1 MKSYKKGKPV
11 SVLLERKS
19 NKNDRLQEEKQLS
32 KETQTKTTAMSKEG
46 KSSFHKTFID
56 KLQNMDDLDYKK
68 KIYEL
73 SENENSDTEENSQ
86 APSESSV
93 HNLNNVK
100 RAERALKDL
109 EISFQCAKEEEE
121 RLKRK
126 LKKLKREEKKGKEF
140 KKPTV
145 KLENKNKELRKE
157 NEVLHVALKEE
168 NQFMTRQRIASL
180 EQSLHSRENELLEC
194 KTQLEALYILQE
206 ENKALNNLLENL
218 RETEKRNER
227 EWKEKEENSEKGWIK
242 KISDMRTLYE
252 RAVQGYKEQLLI
264 SRDSYESLEKKFRE
278 VIDYYEKNEK
288 DLMIRHEKEV
298 KDLNAKVISAK
309 NEKETLVFLRL
320 EDLLKQKDEEIE
332 TLKIELQCFKENV
345 NIDPRIQENIV
356 KELKEENKR
365 LKEDLQNR
373 TLEVRELKEGLR
385 RVEKNVE
392 KLAPQKHEV
401 YNEKREIDAETLKE
415 FPKLLKEKEEKL
427 KNAQTLSHKSE
438 IEVKLYE
445 ERLRN
450 CSVEIELKKAR
461 ISELEDR
468 VKELASHVRKLERDN
483 EKLEGK
489 IEVLETH
496 IEKKNKILEKNSIQI
511 EERIREYRSLASQ
524 MERLR
529 EDHYKEIAS
538 LKDQLE
544 TSRVDPKLLE
554 THLAKEKLESELG
567 NLRSE
572 KNHMEKGLRKRIS
585 ILEEE
590 MNILKIKNNTLQNH
604 LHSVQEKYKTMFSLD
619 TTNLTTFNML
629 HNQPNLLL
637 ERNGAS
643 K

>member
-1 MKSYKKGKPV
+1 MNCWS
-11 SVLLERKS
+11 
-19 NKNDRLQEEKQLS
+19 
-32 KETQTKTTAMSKEG
+32 
-46 KSSFHKTFID
+46 
-56 KLQNMDDLDYKK
+56 
-68 KIYEL
+68 
-73 SENENSDTEENSQ
+73 
-86 APSESSV
+86 
-93 HNLNNVK
+93 
-100 RAERALKDL
+100 
-109 EISFQCAKEEEE
+109 
-121 RLKRK
+121 
-126 LKKLKREEKKGKEF
+126 
-140 KKPTV
+140 V
-145 KLENKNKELRKE
+145 KLR
-157 NEVLHVALKEE
+157 
-168 NQFMTRQRIASL
+168 
-180 EQSLHSRENELLEC
+180 
-194 KTQLEALYILQE
+194 LEALYILQE

-288 DLMIRHEKEV
+288 DLKIRHEKEV

-332 TLKIELQCFKENV
+332 TLKVELQCFKENV

-356 KELKEENKR
+356 KELKEVIEKTTIIDESFLDSIKQTIRKTLKEFGHIQEEKLMEYKEQETHLLRENKR

-427 KNAQTLSHKSE
+427 RNAQTISHKSE

-468 VKELASHVRKLERDN
+468 VKELASHVRKLEREN

-544 TSRVDPKLLE
+544 TSQVDPKLLE
-554 THLAKEKLESELG
+554 AHLAKEKLESELG

-572 KNHMEKGLRKRIS
+572 KNHMEK
-585 ILEEE
+585 
-590 MNILKIKNNTLQNH
+590 
-604 LHSVQEKYKTMFSLD
+604 D

>member
-1 MKSYKKGKPV
+1 M
-11 SVLLERKS
+11 
-19 NKNDRLQEEKQLS
+19 
-32 KETQTKTTAMSKEG
+32 
-46 KSSFHKTFID
+46 
-56 KLQNMDDLDYKK
+56 
-68 KIYEL
+68 
-73 SENENSDTEENSQ
+73 
-86 APSESSV
+86 
-93 HNLNNVK
+93 
-100 RAERALKDL
+100 
-109 EISFQCAKEEEE
+109 
-121 RLKRK
+121 
-126 LKKLKREEKKGKEF
+126 
-140 KKPTV
+140 
-145 KLENKNKELRKE
+145 
-157 NEVLHVALKEE
+157 
-168 NQFMTRQRIASL
+168 
-180 EQSLHSRENELLEC
+180 
-194 KTQLEALYILQE
+194 
-206 ENKALNNLLENL
+206 
-218 RETEKRNER
+218 
-227 EWKEKEENSEKGWIK
+227 
-242 KISDMRTLYE
+242 
-252 RAVQGYKEQLLI
+252 
-264 SRDSYESLEKKFRE
+264 
-278 VIDYYEKNEK
+278 
-288 DLMIRHEKEV
+288 
-298 KDLNAKVISAK
+298 
-309 NEKETLVFLRL
+309 
-320 EDLLKQKDEEIE
+320 
-332 TLKIELQCFKENV
+332 
-345 NIDPRIQENIV
+345 
-356 KELKEENKR
+356 
-365 LKEDLQNR
+365 
-373 TLEVRELKEGLR
+373 
-385 RVEKNVE
+385 
-392 KLAPQKHEV
+392 
-401 YNEKREIDAETLKE
+401 
-415 FPKLLKEKEEKL
+415 KEKEEKL
-427 KNAQTLSHKSE
+427 RNAQTISHKSE

-468 VKELASHVRKLERDN
+468 VKELASHVRKLEREN

-544 TSRVDPKLLE
+544 TSQVDPKLLE
-554 THLAKEKLESELG
+554 AHLAKEKLESELG